1 MFDKLKEKIENQF
14 LYEKTVNVFSFG
26 DPVAEKIEWTP
37 LKKDGSRFRTQQ
49 VKAIG
54 PGRIEIVPTI
64 GVIVLR
70 LLMIVVELGVAA
82 VLFHSLLTDFQL
94 HNSYVI
100 WIIILAL
107 FASAFFGILVFAK
120 LFKKHIFDKQTGYY
134 WVGKKGPRQTYDFHK
149 DKRFIELKQIHA
161 LQIIKERVQ
170 TSKGSYDSYELNLVL
185 KDLRRINVM
194 NYGKLNKLRTDA
206 DSLSRFLNVTV
217 WDAIP

>member
-107 FASAFFGILVFAK
+107 FASAFLVSLYFRSCLRSTFSINKSAIIGSGRKDHDK
-120 LFKKHIFDKQTGYY
+120 LM
-134 WVGKKGPRQTYDFHK
+134 V
-149 DKRFIELKQIHA
+149 FIKTNVL
-161 LQIIKERVQ
+161 
-170 TSKGSYDSYELNLVL
+170 LN
-185 KDLRRINVM
+185 
-194 NYGKLNKLRTDA
+194 
-206 DSLSRFLNVTV
+206 
-217 WDAIP
+217 